1 MLMEYFKLR
10 SKREKFDN
18 LMTVMKLEGF
28 RLIED
33 KKIMNG
39 HILKISIPAT
49 SSFENFE
56 KKKAQLEDH
65 LGAIIELEK
74 IRFTSMFTA
83 KCINKDIGK
92 YKFDIVK

>member
-1 MLMEYFKLR
+1 
-10 SKREKFDN
+10 
-18 LMTVMKLEGF
+18 MTVMKLEGF

-33 KKIMNG
+33 RKIMNG

-56 KKKAQLEDH
+56 KKKTQLEDH

-74 IRFTSMFTA
+74 IRFTSMFNILVILPSI
-83 KCINKDIGK
+83 KLPEKIP
-92 YKFDIVK
+92 FS

>member
-10 SKREKFDN
+10 SKKEKFDN

-49 SSFENFE
+49 
-56 KKKAQLEDH
+56 
-65 LGAIIELEK
+65 
-74 IRFTSMFTA
+74 
-83 KCINKDIGK
+83 
-92 YKFDIVK
+92 Y